1 MKKQLL
7 TALFG
12 CLCTSVAVAVSA
24 NSDTGDWRGK
34 KAAVSLTY
42 DDALSVHIDNVKP
55 TLDKYGF
62 KGTFYVT
69 VSSEPFKSRMDEWRR
84 LAKEGHELGN
94 HTMFHPCDGSL
105 PGRDWVSEA
114 TDLSKWTA
122 QRMVDNIRMTNVLL
136 QAVDGKTER
145 TFAYTCGDK
154 SAAKGESFVA
164 QVMQNFPGARGVQ
177 GGYDT
182 LAGMD
187 LSDIRSFMIM
197 GDSADKLISRVDE
210 AIKQG
215 ALAVFL
221 FHGVGGEH
229 GLDVSKEAHDALV
242 AYLDKRKQ
250 EVWVA
255 PMIDVVDYVKSQ
267 R

>member
-7 TALFG
+7 TAFFG
-12 CLCTSVAVAVSA
+12 FVIASCAFGKMPKESEG
-24 NSDTGDWRGK
+24 NWHGK

-55 TLDKYGF
+55 VLDQYGF
-62 KGTFYVT
+62 KATFYVL
-69 VSSEPFKSRMDEWRR
+69 VSSEPFKARLNEWRM
-84 LAKEGHELGN
+84 LAEDGHELGN

-114 TDLSKWTA
+114 TDLSKWSA
-122 QRMVDNIRMTNVLL
+122 QRMVDNIRMTNVML
-136 QAVDGKTER
+136 QAVDGKSER

-154 SAAKGESFVA
+154 TAANGESFVA

-177 GGYDT
+177 GGYET
-182 LAGMD
+182 VTGMD

-197 GDSADKLISRVDE
+197 GDSAEKLIAHVDE
-210 AIKQG
+210 AIRQG
-215 ALAVFL
+215 ALVVFL

-229 GLDVSKEAHDALV
+229 SLDVSKEAHDALV
-242 AYLDKRKQ
+242 KYLNEKNKD
-250 EVWVA
+250 VWVA
-255 PMIDVVDYVKSQ
+255 PMIDVVKYVKAQ